1 MKIISILAVLS
12 GLLGLACSLLNW
24 ALYFFTRNEEV
35 TGSGTEA
42 LMNFTWLGDSAF
54 IGLAVLLLAIGMA
67 IQSFK
72 KKDPAQP
79 TT

>member
-1 MKIISILAVLS
+1 MKIISILAILS

-24 ALYFFTRNEEV
+24 ALYFFSDGEEI
-35 TGSGTEA
+35 GSGTET
-42 LMNFTWLGDSAF
+42 LMNFTWLGDSVF
-54 IGLAVLLLAIGMA
+54 IGLAVLLTALGLA

-72 KKDPAQP
+72 KKDPTQP